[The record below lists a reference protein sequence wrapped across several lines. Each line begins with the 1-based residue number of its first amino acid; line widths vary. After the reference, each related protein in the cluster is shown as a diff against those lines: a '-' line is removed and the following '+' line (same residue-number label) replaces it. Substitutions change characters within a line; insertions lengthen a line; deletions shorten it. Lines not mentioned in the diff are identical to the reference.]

1 MSVFRSINDM
11 REDIGAAVVK
21 AWKQFAGGWRLKH
34 PAREAGPIKEAPSVQ
49 EDDIRFIGNASML
62 SKWADVQ
69 YYGPGAA
76 EAEAR
81 RAERLGLMSASTE
94 EKKTTKEL
102 KAEKK
107 ALKREAA
114 ALREQLKKL
123 RGE

>member
-11 REDIGAAVVK
+11 GEDMGAALVR
-21 AWKQFAGGWRLKH
+21 AWKHVTGGGRLKH
-34 PAREAGPIKEAPSVQ
+34 PREAGPVPGHPSIQ
-49 EDDIRFIGNASML
+49 EDDIAFIANASIL
-62 SKWADVQ
+62 SKWQGVE
-69 YYGPGAA
+69 YYGEGAG

-81 RAERLGLMSASTE
+81 RSERLGLTSASTE

>member
-1 MSVFRSINDM
+1 MG
-11 REDIGAAVVK
+11 EDIGAAVVR
-21 AWKQFAGGWRLKH
+21 AWKHVAGGGRLKH
-34 PAREAGPIKEAPSVQ
+34 PREAGPIKETPSAH
-49 EDDIRFIGNASML
+49 EDDIRFIGNASIL
-62 SKWADVQ
+62 SKWQGVE
-69 YYGPGAA
+69 YYGPGKE

-81 RAERLGLMSASTE
+81 RAERLGLVVSTE
-94 EKKTTKEL
+94 EKMTRKEL